1 MKARKKLA
9 EWSKTNEGQAKYEE
23 VANQMRKEIN
33 PIDYWYKKYI
43 ALKER
48 ERISKP
54 ELTWEDMMT
63 IDVLLHDISDEKC
76 TIRLKEFYKEVLRRF
91 NEAKQKQK

>member
-1 MKARKKLA
+1 MRYKPI
-9 EWSKTNEGQAKYEE
+9 WDYETG
-23 VANQMRKEIN
+23 VPRSQK
-33 PIDYWYKKYI
+33 
-43 ALKER
+43 KER
-48 ERISKP
+48 IPRP
-54 ELTWEDMMT
+54 ELTWEDIMT